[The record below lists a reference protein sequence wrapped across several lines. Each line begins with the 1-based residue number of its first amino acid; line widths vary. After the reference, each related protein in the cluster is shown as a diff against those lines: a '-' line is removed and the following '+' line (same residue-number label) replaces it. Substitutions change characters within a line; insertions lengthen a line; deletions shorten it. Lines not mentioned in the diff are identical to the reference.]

1 MKLLTISIAAYK
13 AEAYITKALQSIITS
28 KYIDKLQVIV
38 VNDGSND
45 KTVSIVKEYMAQY
58 PTVVDLID
66 KENGGYGS
74 TINASLQIAKGRYYK
89 LLDADDWFSTSEL
102 DKLVEALESTNAD
115 IVVSDYCRYYENGG
129 HSEYIKTLNIEYD
142 YRLLDIKA
150 LNTFNIN
157 PAFTVKTSIIQGLV
171 EITEKCL
178 YTDVEFCVKS
188 IIKSKNFIYIPY
200 CVYSYRIGRAGQS
213 VSSESRMKHIAEHE
227 YIIKELYETA
237 FDKIQNE
244 ESKNS
249 IYRLFSDHIKYYA
262 FYAKPNKDNLKRFIS
277 FCKYLKNNAPE
288 AVNYLNK
295 WSKKCYKHPKIYYL
309 PTCIFI
315 RCGHKVKKLFRKKD
329 LK

>member
-13 AEAYITKALQSIITS
+13 AEAYIAKALDSIITS
-28 KYIDKLQVIV
+28 KYIDKLQVVV
-38 VNDGSND
+38 VNDGSKD
-45 KTVSIVKEYMAQY
+45 KTVNIVEEYIVRY
-58 PTVVDLID
+58 PTSIDLID

-89 LLDADDWFSTSEL
+89 LLDADDWFNTSEL

-115 IVVSDYCRYYENGG
+115 IVVSDYCRYYEQNGLT
-129 HSEYIKTLNIEYD
+129 ENIKSLKVAYEHLY
-142 YRLLDIKA
+142 DIKV

-157 PAFTVKTSIIQGLV
+157 PALTVKTPIIQ
-171 EITEKCL
+171 EQIKITEKCL
-178 YTDVEFCVKS
+178 YTDVEFCVKA
-188 IIKSKNFIYIPY
+188 IIKSNNFVYFPY
-200 CVYSYRIGRAGQS
+200 YVYCYRIGREGQS

-227 YIIKELYETA
+227 FIVKELYETA

-244 ESKNS
+244 ECKNS
-249 IYRLFSDHIKYYA
+249 IYRLFNDHIKYYA
-262 FYAKPNKDNLKRFIS
+262 FYAKPNKDNLNSFIS
-277 FCKYLKNNAPE
+277 FCKYLKNNASE

-315 RCGHKVKKLFRKKD
+315 RCGHKVKKFFRKKD

>member
-13 AEAYITKALQSIITS
+13 AEAYIVKALDSIIAS

-38 VNDGSND
+38 VNDGSKD
-45 KTVSIVKEYMAQY
+45 KTVNIVEEYVVRY
-58 PTVVDLID
+58 PTIIDLID

-89 LLDADDWFSTSEL
+89 LLDADDWFTTSEL

-115 IVVSDYCRYYENGG
+115 IVVSDYCRYYERNGLT
-129 HSEYIKTLNIEYD
+129 ENIKTLKVEYD
-142 YRLLDIKA
+142 HIYDIKE

-157 PAFTVKTSIIQGLV
+157 PALTVKTQIIQGQIK
-171 EITEKCL
+171 ITEKCL
-178 YTDVEFCVKS
+178 YTDVEFCVKA
-188 IIKSKNFIYIPY
+188 IIKSNNFAYYPY
-200 CVYSYRIGRAGQS
+200 CIYCYRIGREGQS
-213 VSSESRMKHIAEHE
+213 VSSEGRMKHIAEHE
-227 YIIKELYETA
+227 YIVKELYETA